1 MYFLCFM
8 KSSEFSFVY
17 VKYVKRILMMA
28 ALKAVSFLFIL
39 LCAIKAESLWYI
51 IWILLSPKRLQGILE
66 WVYDDWTRRNHKIL
80 VKVHMFVREALVR
93 VAFCQQFWNF
103 YGQIMDITLTLTYQH
118 HTAGQV
124 PLFSVV
130 GTSEGRTGDEGEP
143 RQGPYSC
150 FLEDW
155 NKLQMSEVCFKVLL
169 MVCFID
175 LF

>member
-51 IWILLSPKRLQGILE
+51 IWILLSAKRLQGILE

-80 VKVHMFVREALVR
+80 VKVHMF
-93 VAFCQQFWNF
+93 
-103 YGQIMDITLTLTYQH
+103 GKH
-118 HTAGQV
+118 
-124 PLFSVV
+124 
-130 GTSEGRTGDEGEP
+130 
-143 RQGPYSC
+143 
-150 FLEDW
+150 
-155 NKLQMSEVCFKVLL
+155 
-169 MVCFID
+169 
-175 LF
+175 

>member
-1 MYFLCFM
+1 MYFLCCM

-17 VKYVKRILMMA
+17 VKYIKRILMMA
-28 ALKAVSFLFIL
+28 ALKAVSFVFIL

-51 IWILLSPKRLQGILE
+51 DHLNPPRLQGILE

-93 VAFCQQFWNF
+93 VAFCQQFCNF

-130 GTSEGRTGDEGEP
+130 GFLRGGRVMKGSPGKDHIHVLWGIETNF
-143 RQGPYSC
+143 RC
-150 FLEDW
+150 L
-155 NKLQMSEVCFKVLL
+155 KVCFKVLL
-169 MVCFID
+169 LVCFID